1 MHRRI
6 LIAVVCLAVA
16 SAALLGVGGLWAQAD
31 EKSAAE
37 VPAKIPDEEKRR
49 KNPQEATPQS
59 IANGKQIFSSQ
70 CAMCHGATGDG
81 KGDLAAR
88 IGYKMA
94 DFTDPKAQAARTDGE
109 YFYILTHGRGK
120 MSGEGERL
128 SEAIRWNL
136 VNYIRTLVPQG
147 AS

>member
-16 SAALLGVGGLWAQAD
+16 SAALLGVGVLWAQAD

-94 DFTDPKAQAARTDGE
+94 DFTDPKARRRVLLHPDARPREDERG
-109 YFYILTHGRGK
+109 GRTTQRGNSLE
-120 MSGEGERL
+120 SGQLHPHPCPAGGL
-128 SEAIRWNL
+128 LI
-136 VNYIRTLVPQG
+136 TG
-147 AS
+147 

>member
-1 MHRRI
+1 MHRRV
-6 LIAVVCLAVA
+6 LIPVVCLAVA
-16 SAALLGVGGLWAQAD
+16 SAALLGVGVFWAQAE

-49 KNPQEATPQS
+49 ENPQEATPQS

-81 KGDLAAR
+81 KGDLAER
-88 IGYKMA
+88 IGYKMPDFA
-94 DFTDPKAQAARTDGE
+94 DPNAQAARTDGE
-109 YFYILTHGRGK
+109 YFYIVTHGHAK

-136 VNYIRTLVPQG
+136 VNYIRSLAPQG